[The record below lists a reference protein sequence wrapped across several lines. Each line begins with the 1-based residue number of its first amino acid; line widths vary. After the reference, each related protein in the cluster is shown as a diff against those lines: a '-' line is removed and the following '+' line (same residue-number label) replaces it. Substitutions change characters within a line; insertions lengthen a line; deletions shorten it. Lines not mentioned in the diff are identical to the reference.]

1 MRPGTRG
8 KKMALN
14 KQDLINGFCKAGI
27 NKWDEIEVHSS
38 LSSFGYVDG
47 GAETVISALK
57 EAVGDN
63 GSIFMPALRLSPE
76 LPLTEEDKKAGITS
90 KIKILPENR
99 THSAMGIIA
108 DTFRMMPDTVTGDWI
123 FAVSGWGRNANE
135 AGEPPVKPWYSIQ
148 AQAYEKGLIRE
159 GYIGSC
165 KYMCFGIWD
174 VVGLYRQALE
184 TDPPGLYGL
193 RR

>member
-27 NKWDEIEVHSS
+27 NKGDEIEVHSS

-76 LPLTEEDKKAGITS
+76 LPLTEEDKKASITS

-99 THSAMGIIA
+99 MHSAMGIIA
-108 DTFRMMPDTVTGDWI
+108 DTFRMMPDTVTGDGI

-184 TDPPGLYGL
+184 TDPLGLYGL
-193 RR
+193 R

>member
-1 MRPGTRG
+1 
-8 KKMALN
+8 MALN

-27 NKWDEIEVHSS
+27 NKGDEIEVHSS

-57 EAVGDN
+57 ETVGDN

-99 THSAMGIIA
+99 MHSAMGIIA
-108 DTFRMMPDTVTGDWI
+108 DTFRMMPDTVTGDGI

-193 RR
+193 R

>member
-27 NKWDEIEVHSS
+27 NKGDEIEVHSS
-38 LSSFGYVDG
+38 LSSFGYVNG

-99 THSAMGIIA
+99 MHSAMGIIA
-108 DTFRMMPDTVTGDWI
+108 DTFRMMPDTVTGDGI

-184 TDPPGLYGL
+184 TDPLGLYGL
-193 RR
+193 R

>member
-1 MRPGTRG
+1 
-8 KKMALN
+8 MALN

-27 NKWDEIEVHSS
+27 NKGDEIEVHSS

-47 GAETVISALK
+47 G
-57 EAVGDN
+57 DN
-63 GSIFMPALRLSPE
+63 GSIFIPALRLSPE

-108 DTFRMMPDTVTGDWI
+108 DTFRMMPDTVTGDGI

-165 KYMCFGIWD
+165 KYMCFGIRD

-184 TDPPGLYGL
+184 TDPPGLYDL
-193 RR
+193 R

>member
-1 MRPGTRG
+1 
-8 KKMALN
+8 MALN

-27 NKWDEIEVHSS
+27 NKGDEIEVHSS

-47 GAETVISALK
+47 GAETVISAMK

-76 LPLTEEDKKAGITS
+76 LPLTEDDKKAGITS

-108 DTFRMMPDTVTGDWI
+108 DTFRMMPDTVTGDGI
-123 FAVSGWGRNANE
+123 FAVSGCGRNANE

-165 KYMCFGIWD
+165 KYMCFSIWD

-184 TDPPGLYGL
+184 ADPPGLYGL
-193 RR
+193 R

>member
-193 RR
+193 R

>member
-1 MRPGTRG
+1 
-8 KKMALN
+8 MALN

-27 NKWDEIEVHSS
+27 NKGDEIEVHSS

-90 KIKILPENR
+90 KIKILPENDAR
-99 THSAMGIIA
+99 HC
-108 DTFRMMPDTVTGDWI
+108 R
-123 FAVSGWGRNANE
+123 GRRDIC
-135 AGEPPVKPWYSIQ
+135 SI
-148 AQAYEKGLIRE
+148 GL
-159 GYIGSC
+159 GT
-165 KYMCFGIWD
+165 K
-174 VVGLYRQALE
+174 RQ
-184 TDPPGLYGL
+184 
-193 RR
+193 

>member
-27 NKWDEIEVHSS
+27 NKGDEIEVHSS

-47 GAETVISALK
+47 GAENVISALK
-57 EAVGDN
+57 ETVGDN

-76 LPLTEEDKKAGITS
+76 LPLTEDDKKAGITS

-108 DTFRMMPDTVTGDWI
+108 DTFRMMPDTVTGDGI
-123 FAVSGWGRNANE
+123 FAVSGCGRNANE

-193 RR
+193 R

>member
-27 NKWDEIEVHSS
+27 NKGDEIEVHSS

-99 THSAMGIIA
+99 MHSAMGIIA
-108 DTFRMMPDTVTGDWI
+108 DTFRMMPDTVTGDGI

-165 KYMCFGIWD
+165 KYMCFGIRD

-193 RR
+193 R

>member
-27 NKWDEIEVHSS
+27 NKGDEIEVHSS

-57 EAVGDN
+57 ETVGDN

-76 LPLTEEDKKAGITS
+76 LPLTEEDKKASITS

-99 THSAMGIIA
+99 MHSAMGIIA
-108 DTFRMMPDTVTGDWI
+108 DTFRMMPDTVTGDGI

-184 TDPPGLYGL
+184 TDPPELYGL
-193 RR
+193 R

>member
-27 NKWDEIEVHSS
+27 NKGDEIEVHSS

-47 GAETVISALK
+47 GAETVISAMK

-76 LPLTEEDKKAGITS
+76 LPLTEDDKKAGITS

-108 DTFRMMPDTVTGDWI
+108 DTFRMMPDTVTGDGI
-123 FAVSGWGRNANE
+123 FAVSGCGRNANE

-193 RR
+193 R

>member
-27 NKWDEIEVHSS
+27 NKGDEIEVHSS

-90 KIKILPENR
+90 KIKILPKNR

-108 DTFRMMPDTVTGDWI
+108 DTFRMMPDTVSGDGI

-193 RR
+193 R

>member
-14 KQDLINGFCKAGI
+14 KQDLINGLCKAGI
-27 NKWDEIEVHSS
+27 NKGDEIEVHSS

-47 GAETVISALK
+47 GAENVISALK

-76 LPLTEEDKKAGITS
+76 LPLTEDDKKAGITS

-108 DTFRMMPDTVTGDWI
+108 DTFRMMPDTVTGDGI

-174 VVGLYRQALE
+174 VIGLYRQALE

-193 RR
+193 R

>member
-27 NKWDEIEVHSS
+27 NKGDEIEVHSS

-47 GAETVISALK
+47 GAENVISALK

-76 LPLTEEDKKAGITS
+76 LPLTEDDKKAGITS

-108 DTFRMMPDTVTGDWI
+108 DTFRMMPDTVTGDGI

-193 RR
+193 R

>member
-27 NKWDEIEVHSS
+27 NKGDEIEVHSS

-76 LPLTEEDKKAGITS
+76 LPLTEDDKKAGITS

-99 THSAMGIIA
+99 MHSAMGIIA
-108 DTFRMMPDTVTGDWI
+108 DTFRMMPDTVTGDGI

-135 AGEPPVKPWYSIQ
+135 ADEPPVKPWYSIQ

-184 TDPPGLYGL
+184 TDPSGLYGL
-193 RR
+193 R

>member
-14 KQDLINGFCKAGI
+14 KQDLINGFCKAEI
-27 NKWDEIEVHSS
+27 NKGDEIEVHSS

-99 THSAMGIIA
+99 THSAMSIIA
-108 DTFRMMPDTVTGDWI
+108 DTFRMMPDTVTGDGI

-193 RR
+193 R

>member
-14 KQDLINGFCKAGI
+14 KQDLMNGFCKAGI
-27 NKWDEIEVHSS
+27 NKGDEIEVHSS

-47 GAETVISALK
+47 GAENVISALK

-108 DTFRMMPDTVTGDWI
+108 DTFRMMPDTVTGDGI

-193 RR
+193 R

>member
-27 NKWDEIEVHSS
+27 NKGDEIEVHSS

-47 GAETVISALK
+47 GAENVISALK

-108 DTFRMMPDTVTGDWI
+108 DTFRMMPDTVTGDGI

-193 RR
+193 R

>member
-27 NKWDEIEVHSS
+27 NKGDEIEVHSS

-108 DTFRMMPDTVTGDWI
+108 DTFRMMPDTVTGDGI

-135 AGEPPVKPWYSIQ
+135 AGEPHVKPWYSIQ

-165 KYMCFGIWD
+165 KYMCFGIRD

-193 RR
+193 R

>member
-1 MRPGTRG
+1 
-8 KKMALN
+8 MALN

-27 NKWDEIEVHSS
+27 NKGDEIEVHSS

-108 DTFRMMPDTVTGDWI
+108 DTFRMMPETVTGDGI

-135 AGEPPVKPWYSIQ
+135 AAEPPVKPWYSIQ

-193 RR
+193 R

>member
-1 MRPGTRG
+1 
-8 KKMALN
+8 MALN
-14 KQDLINGFCKAGI
+14 KQDLINGLCKAGI
-27 NKWDEIEVHSS
+27 NKGDEIEVHSS

-47 GAETVISALK
+47 GAENVISALK

-108 DTFRMMPDTVTGDWI
+108 DTFRMMPDTVTGDGI
-123 FAVSGWGRNANE
+123 FAVSGWGRNSNE

-148 AQAYEKGLIRE
+148 AHAYEKGLIRE
-159 GYIGSC
+159 GYIVSC

-193 RR
+193 R

>member
-1 MRPGTRG
+1 
-8 KKMALN
+8 MALN

-76 LPLTEEDKKAGITS
+76 LPLTEDDKKAGITS

-108 DTFRMMPDTVTGDWI
+108 DTFRMMPDTVTGDGI

-193 RR
+193 R

>member
-1 MRPGTRG
+1 
-8 KKMALN
+8 MALN

-27 NKWDEIEVHSS
+27 IKGDEIEVHSS

-76 LPLTEEDKKAGITS
+76 LPLTEDDKKAGITS

-108 DTFRMMPDTVTGDWI
+108 DTFRMMPDTVTGDGI

-165 KYMCFGIWD
+165 KYNMCFGIWD

-193 RR
+193 R